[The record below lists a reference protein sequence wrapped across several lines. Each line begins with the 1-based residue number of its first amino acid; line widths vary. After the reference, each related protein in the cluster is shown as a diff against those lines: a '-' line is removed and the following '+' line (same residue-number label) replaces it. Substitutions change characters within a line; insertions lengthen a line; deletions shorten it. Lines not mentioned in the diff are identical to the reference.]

1 MDDSVAML
9 AHGIV
14 SGYIIISDQISIE
27 STGDGEI
34 FSGYLNVVM
43 RCSNFQLHGLLDSH
57 LQTKTEFCLNLGSSE
72 GDAAWYTP
80 QATMHFVLLQ
90 LQ

>member
-9 AHGIV
+9 VCEIV

-43 RCSNFQLHGLLDSH
+43 RCSNFQLHGLLDFH
-57 LQTKTEFCLNLGSSE
+57 LHTKPEFCLKGTQLGTHQRQPLCSVKVTVVS
-72 GDAAWYTP
+72 D
-80 QATMHFVLLQ
+80 VQ
-90 LQ
+90 L